1 VGGTAEAA
9 AEEETLLVRDPDEQ
23 LPATLP
29 PGATT

>member
-1 VGGTAEAA
+1 V
-9 AEEETLLVRDPDEQ
+9 AEEETLLARDPDEQ